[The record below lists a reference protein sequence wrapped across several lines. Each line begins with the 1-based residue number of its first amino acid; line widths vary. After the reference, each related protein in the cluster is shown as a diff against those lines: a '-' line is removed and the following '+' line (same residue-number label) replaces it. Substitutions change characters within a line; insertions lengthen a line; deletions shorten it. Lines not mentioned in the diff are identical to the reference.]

1 MNTTNSESI
10 DFPDYSTG
18 EVCET
23 TQQQLNELLEQEE
36 HVEQAT
42 EDLAITDIR
51 TVEGRPVQLKD
62 IQPHTVITVNGIS
75 GQVDHLIEAGLL
87 SKSIYAGN
95 YDDYLDDAED
105 FFEVSEEPEDTQG
118 TLEHINTEALSTAN
132 QIEDV
137 IGSANTIDTLTAVLA
152 GEDLSEEVLVGLSE
166 SYGVSPERAEREIH
180 KATEQLYNDFAD
192 YAEIELGIT
201 DADHFSEWVAYAVN
215 QDLKTKHLYQ
225 QAVTGAL
232 SGDFTLSQDLVQQYK
247 QFYRMF

>member
-1 MNTTNSESI
+1 MNTTNNESI

-18 EVCET
+18 ELCET

-36 HVEQAT
+36 HLEQAT

-62 IQPHTVITVNGIS
+62 IQPHTVVTVNGIS
-75 GQVDHLIEAGLL
+75 GQVDHLIEAGIL

-105 FFEVSEEPEDTQG
+105 FFEVSEEPEGTQG

-137 IGSANTIDTLTAVLA
+137 IGSANTIDALTAVLA
-152 GEDLSEEVLVGLSE
+152 GEDLSEEVIVGLSE

-180 KATEQLYNDFAD
+180 EATEQLYNDFAD
-192 YAEIELGIT
+192 YAESELGIT
-201 DADHFSEWVAYAVN
+201 DSEHFHEWVAYAVN
-215 QDLKTKHLYQ
+215 QDLKTKQLYQ

-232 SGDFTLSQDLVQQYK
+232 TGDFTLSQDLVQQYK
-247 QFYRMF
+247 QYYRMF